1 MNVTKEK
8 TIDPARAR
16 QLIAID
22 ELRTALDLVHKDVER
37 SVSIRRE
44 RAIAAHNKATNI
56 INPSFEVGDFVL
68 VRRANTRGHKLRFQW
83 HGPCRVTSV
92 HGSLVYG
99 ITPLRGGKSERVHCA
114 RLLKYRDSLQG
125 KPVSKKMLDLAET
138 TEARYEVVHKILNVG
153 QAPDGLFFQ
162 VQWEGLPDKRD
173 YTWQPIADMY
183 ADMPVRVKEFLSTYK
198 SKKNIT
204 NKIKHQLNIT

>member
-1 MNVTKEK
+1 LVAALK
-8 TIDPARAR
+8 TIDPARAS
-16 QLIAID
+16 QVIAID

-37 SVSIRRE
+37 SVSRRRE
-44 RAIAAHNKATNI
+44 HAIAAHNKATNI

-99 ITPLRGGKSERVHCA
+99 ITPLRGGKSE
-114 RLLKYRDSLQG
+114 
-125 KPVSKKMLDLAET
+125 MLDLAES

-173 YTWQPIADMY
+173 YTWQPIADLY

-204 NKIKHQLNIT
+204 NKIKHQLNLV